1 MKLVTFVRDG
11 AAATGLN
18 VGDKVIDLGAAFGYL
33 TESGKIRA
41 EGEKLPGSMKGLI
54 ADETAVADAQK
65 VCGYIQDQG
74 PLPQAMQFPFDSVE
88 LAPPITDPGKIICLG
103 GNYRQHCEE
112 GDAPVPKNPILFAKF
127 KSALTATGTAV
138 IKPVATNMLDYE
150 AELVIVIGRRCRDVS
165 PDQAAGH
172 VFGYTIMNDISARD
186 IQISDKQ
193 WIRAKGFDTF
203 APLGPCIVTA
213 DEIPDPHNLGIK
225 MVLNGET
232 MQDDN
237 TGRMVFKVPQIIS
250 FISQIFP
257 LEPGDLIST
266 GTPEGVGLYRQPQRL
281 LREGD
286 RMQVVIEKIGT
297 LENHVVE
304 EKAAPDREPW
314 RQRPPQL
321 DHDKVFG

>member
-1 MKLVTFVRDG
+1 MKLVTFIRDG
-11 AAATGLN
+11 QAATGLYVDEN
-18 VGDKVIDLGAAFGYL
+18 IIDLGEAFRYL
-33 TESGKIRA
+33 VESGKIKA
-41 EGEKLPGSMKGLI
+41 QGQELSCSMKDLI
-54 ADETAVADAQK
+54 ASETALADAQK
-65 VCGYIQDQG
+65 VYRYIQDDGQ
-74 PLPQAMQFPFDSVE
+74 LPEELHFPFDLAE
-88 LAPPITDPGKIICLG
+88 LAPPVTDPGKIICLG
-103 GNYRQHCEE
+103 GNYRKHCEE
-112 GDAPVPKNPILFAKF
+112 GNAPAPKNPILFVKF
-127 KSALTATGTAV
+127 KSALTASGTAV
-138 IKPVATNMLDYE
+138 IKPIATNMLDYE
-150 AELVIVIGRRCRDVS
+150 AELVIVIGRECKNIS
-165 PDQAAGH
+165 PDQAAGN

-203 APLGPCIVTA
+203 APMGSCIVTA

-232 MQDDN
+232 MQDGN
-237 TGRMVFKVPQIIS
+237 TSQMIFRIPQIIS

-266 GTPEGVGLYRQPQRL
+266 GTPEGVGLYRQPRRL

-304 EKAAPDREPW
+304 EKASPGREPW
-314 RQRPPQL
+314 RQNPPEL
-321 DHDKVFG
+321 DHDKIFR

>member
-11 AAATGLN
+11 ETATGLN
-18 VGDKVIDLGAAFGYL
+18 VDKKIVDLNAAFRYL
-33 TESGKIRA
+33 AESGKIKARS
-41 EGEKLPGSMKGLI
+41 EKLPRSMKDLI
-54 ADETAVADAQK
+54 VDETALADAKK
-65 VCGYIQDQG
+65 VCGYIQDGGQ
-74 PLPQAMQFPFDSVE
+74 LPEGMHFPFDSVE
-88 LAPPITDPGKIICLG
+88 FAPPITDPGKIICLG
-103 GNYRQHCEE
+103 GNYRKHCEE
-112 GDAPVPKNPILFAKF
+112 GHAPVPPNPILFVKF
-127 KSALTATGTAV
+127 KSALTATGAAV
-138 IKPVATNMLDYE
+138 IKPLATKMLDYE
-150 AELVIVIGRRCRDVS
+150 AELVIVIGRRCKDIS

-186 IQISDKQ
+186 IQINDKQ
-193 WIRAKGFDTF
+193 WVRAKGFETF
-203 APLGPCIVTA
+203 APMGPSIVSA

-237 TGRMVFKVPQIIS
+237 TSQMVFKIPEIIS

-266 GTPEGVGLYRQPQRL
+266 GTPEGVGLYRKPQRL

-286 RMQVVIEKIGT
+286 RMQVMIEKIGT

-304 EKAAPDREPW
+304 EKAPPDRESW
-314 RQRPPQL
+314 RQQPPRM
-321 DHDKVFG
+321 DNDKIFG